1 MASTPLGDLHDMRE
15 AARSVIS
22 THSET
27 QHRVPEHKVQPLT
40 KLQCLAKPLSAV
52 FSRLEVHW
60 MFV

>member
-1 MASTPLGDLHDMRE
+1 MASTDLSDLHGMRE
-15 AARSVIS
+15 TARSVIS
-22 THSET
+22 RYSES
-27 QHRVPEHKVQPLT
+27 RHKVSVLRAQPLT